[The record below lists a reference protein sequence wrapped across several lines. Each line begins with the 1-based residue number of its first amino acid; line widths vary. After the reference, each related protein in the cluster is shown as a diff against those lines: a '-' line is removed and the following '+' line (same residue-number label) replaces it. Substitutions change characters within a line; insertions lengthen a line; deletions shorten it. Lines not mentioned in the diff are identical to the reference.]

1 MLARTQGMKKKEAIS
16 EALGASISSILVSGL
31 CFFGATFGVGIYS
44 KIEMIGSLCNLMARG
59 AIISMITVIC
69 VLPAFLMIL
78 DKWIERTTKGMKNK
92 KKERKDESDE

>member
-1 MLARTQGMKKKEAIS
+1 MKKKEAIS